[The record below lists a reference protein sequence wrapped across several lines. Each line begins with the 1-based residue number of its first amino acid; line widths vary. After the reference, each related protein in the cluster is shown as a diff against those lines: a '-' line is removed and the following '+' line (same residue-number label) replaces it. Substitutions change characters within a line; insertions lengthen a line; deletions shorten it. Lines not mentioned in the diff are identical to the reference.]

1 MKSFYHQIIIIWHI
15 YGEWHL
21 NLVNRLKRNCQTWT
35 GRKRF
40 LPSQSITNEV
50 KNNSTVIRSRFGNK
64 FKFGA
69 PNGTAELIGSLFW
82 ITMICSCLSVS
93 CLYGACVCFFFLALL
108 LKLSAEMELAIANV
122 SMKMALSQWT
132 RWRSTRR
139 PEPMIFTY
147 LIQPFSW
154 PASPWFGRGSFE
166 IVEWFDLELL
176 ELLRRLGRSWIRW
189 LWLHLSTCGYHLN
202 SAIISGWKLSSVVFY
217 H

>member
-1 MKSFYHQIIIIWHI
+1 MQRCEKQLKVGAKQNQKDVLLPRRSHSNEIIIIMKSFYHQIIIIWHI

-93 CLYGACVCFFFLALL
+93 CLYGACVCAFFLG
-108 LKLSAEMELAIANV
+108 SFIGAISGNGIGHCQRFNENGV
-122 SMKMALSQWT
+122 ESMNKMKIYS
-132 RWRSTRR
+132 STRANDIYVSDSTIFMAGFSMVR
-139 PEPMIFTY
+139 TRFFWDRWMIR
-147 LIQPFSW
+147 
-154 PASPWFGRGSFE
+154 FG
-166 IVEWFDLELL
+166 
-176 ELLRRLGRSWIRW
+176 
-189 LWLHLSTCGYHLN
+189 T
-202 SAIISGWKLSSVVFY
+202 SGTS
-217 H
+217 